1 MKDFRPEEHRNGKE
15 DVKLFQLVERGG
27 SEGLHG
33 QEGVGEVY
41 KQLRGKFYSS
51 KQQRE
56 EREVTGEGGKNVEPE
71 IKISKYV

>member
-41 KQLRGKFYSS
+41 KQLGGKFYSS

-56 EREVTGEGGKNVEPE
+56 EGEVTGEGGKNVEPE